1 MIIQRIINNN
11 VISALDEQ
19 NQEVVVMGKGIG
31 FQKKAGQKVD
41 RDNIEKIF
49 HMEDEQA
56 LRKFKELL
64 ADLPLEHVQ
73 VSNEI
78 ISYAKH
84 YLGME
89 LNQNVYIT
97 LTDHIS
103 FAITR
108 LKEGMLFEN
117 ALTNEICCFY
127 PREYSVG
134 VHALEL
140 IRQRTKVRLPEDEA
154 ASIAIHLVNAEYDLK
169 VRDVSRITEI
179 LQQIMQRVQET
190 YDWIEDDGLAKSKFV
205 TDLKFLVH
213 RLLFEKPKYRQDSVL
228 EEFVKG
234 RYPEEYHFVEL
245 LAQFLYKQFQ
255 CEMQEEEKIS
265 LVLDLIKVIKKR

>member
-41 RDNIEKIF
+41 KDNIEKIF

-56 LRKFKELL
+56 LRKFKDLL
-64 ADLPLEHVQ
+64 ADLPLEYVQ

-78 ISYAKH
+78 ISYAKQ

-108 LKEGMLFEN
+108 FKEGMLFEN
-117 ALTNEICCFY
+117 VLTNEICCFY

-140 IRQRTKVRLPEDEA
+140 VRQRTKVRLPEDEA

-169 VRDVSRITEI
+169 VRDVSRIMAI
-179 LQQIMQRVQET
+179 LQQIMQMVQET
-190 YDWIEDDGLAKSKFV
+190 YEWIEDDSLARSKFV
-205 TDLKFLVH
+205 TNLKFLVH
-213 RLLFEKPKYRQDSVL
+213 RLLFEKPKYRQDSVMT
-228 EEFVKG
+228 EFVRD
-234 RYPEEYHFVEL
+234 RYPVEYHFVEV

-255 CEMQEEEKIS
+255 CEMQEEEKVY
-265 LVLDLIKVIKKR
+265 LVLDLLKVIKKR

>member
-179 LQQIMQRVQET
+179 LQQIMQMVQET